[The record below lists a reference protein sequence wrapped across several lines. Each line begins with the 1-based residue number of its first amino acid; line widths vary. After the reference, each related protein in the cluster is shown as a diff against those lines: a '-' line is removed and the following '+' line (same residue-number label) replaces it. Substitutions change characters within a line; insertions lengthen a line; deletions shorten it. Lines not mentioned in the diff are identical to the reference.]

1 MAKCVAVA
9 RAKIHIFDN
18 DTSDDIQSFM
28 TVQDRCG
35 QCTELSSVCFI
46 LISGNKSL
54 SIYWWIVIGRYFF
67 CTNIEKGLMGYMNNK
82 SLVRYNLQLSYL
94 AKLKDKKLITEEEH
108 RKILESLKKDYKVI
122 SNHFS

>member
-1 MAKCVAVA
+1 MAKCAAVA

-35 QCTELSSVCFI
+35 QCTELSPVCFI

-67 CTNIEKGLMGYMNNK
+67 AQILRKG
-82 SLVRYNLQLSYL
+82 
-94 AKLKDKKLITEEEH
+94 
-108 RKILESLKKDYKVI
+108 
-122 SNHFS
+122 